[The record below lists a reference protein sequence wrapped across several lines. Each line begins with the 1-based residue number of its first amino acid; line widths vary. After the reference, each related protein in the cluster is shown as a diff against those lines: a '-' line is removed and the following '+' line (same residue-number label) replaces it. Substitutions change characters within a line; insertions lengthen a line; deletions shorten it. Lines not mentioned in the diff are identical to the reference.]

1 MSVRSSGHSPGK
13 FCTCLSFFLRTC
25 ASNPGCK
32 MAENRA
38 IIFEKQHLLHCMIR
52 SSAQLLKTFKTKSK
66 KTQPCESGRGDGRKN
81 CFPFPINRSRL
92 DATAL
97 TGRADSLLFIGS
109 GRRLGQIQGVRW
121 KSGRPWPLNFADCL
135 NPGNGPY
142 LGDLQK

>member
-13 FCTCLSFFLRTC
+13 FCTYFFFLRTC

-32 MAENRA
+32 VTENRA
-38 IIFEKQHLLHCMIR
+38 LIFEKQHLLHCMIR
-52 SSAQLLKTFKTKSK
+52 SSAQLLKTLK
-66 KTQPCESGRGDGRKN
+66 KAKKQPCESGRGDGRKN

-92 DATAL
+92 APTDPTAL
-97 TGRADSLLFIGS
+97 TGRADSPLFIGS

-121 KSGRPWPLNFADCL
+121 KSGRPWPLNVADCL